1 MPLSSYYLETDLGC
15 PDSGAR
21 QGLLQK
27 VVLPTLGSIEWA
39 FGPYYFPVPTD
50 ASPWEDFPP
59 TWLAA
64 VTGVWSRTLRAAGGA
79 VEGTWTYGQS
89 LPQGSASLES
99 ITSVTTPLGDRTDHY
114 FNIGQQTN
122 VTYGLSFSPEETG
135 APQRSDLF
143 RSTKVYDCDPGGV
156 NCVLKRETF
165 LKYATSSGDPANPF
179 ESNPR
184 VEATMTRFVDDSNL
198 WAAVD
203 YGSYDGLGH
212 FRSETT
218 SGNFASGNSRTTT
231 TNYNPNSGTYPGSF
245 VLPAASAPWVLGTYD
260 RIDAEEGL
268 VTARTEACFET
279 NGFLKRVR
287 TLKTGTSRGA
297 SDLLAVYVAGAQGH
311 RAEERYYGGDVANNL
326 DTSASPLCTM
336 PVPADEEYQIRN
348 TVASGS
354 LATSQY
360 YDADD
365 EPLPFYSVRRDI
377 DPETGLV
384 ATSYDVAGL
393 AIAYEFDDLGRLTW
407 VMPATGDN
415 DGWTEYDYTSASSP
429 SSLAK
434 LQIRRRDNGSQAATV
449 MAESE
454 LRFDSFGRLA
464 EELRRMPG
472 ASVWAS
478 RETKY
483 DAEGRRASISE
494 WGNFAKKTTYSGYDP
509 FGRPTTITPPD
520 GAAHAVTLTYKGIR
534 QVERRTKVGT
544 AAAEPGGVLETESL
558 TTEVYDRQGR
568 LLSVTEPSGAAGA
581 NTTTTYAYDVGN
593 RLKQATTPSGATTQ
607 SRFFT
612 YDNRGLLG
620 TETHPEKGNSGNG
633 SVSYPLYDARG
644 HLRRRIDSPN
654 DLTFV
659 YDRAERLDL
668 VRETGGDQRSLKDF
682 AYSATAGPG
691 LGKLLTA
698 ERFNYAVVGET
709 AITGRVRETYDYSG
723 RNGRIGGRTTEFFID
738 PSTTP
743 TETWEQGFEYTPLGE
758 VDLLDYPHCTA
769 GNCMA
774 ASETRRTVYGFQ
786 RGWLASVQEPSQP
799 SWAALSYYL
808 NGMPSEIAHRNGV
821 DVVIGG
827 DPNAMQ
833 RPASFATTGV
843 SPGTDW
849 STGNYVY
856 DGSGNVVTIGDAIF
870 LYDRV
875 SRLKQ
880 AKVRLVPTGPALR
893 GESPDE
899 SLIFAD
905 DFESGTLG
913 AWTVPGDP
921 NWASQAYTYDAFG
934 NLTAVSGD
942 LGHSIPITP
951 GTNRVSTSSYDAAGN
966 MLSWNG
972 NTYSYGPFNEVTRTM
987 TAAGSEWLHVYTAD
1001 DERLFSWELGGE

>member
-1 MPLSSYYLETDLGC
+1 MIRSLPHQPWRALLLGGAIGALVAASAVGLDVPTVERGFKPEQAFQIGDIDHIRLLSGGLELAIPLGIRYPVGGAGLSYGFTLYYSSQLWEFSQVWVVPDNEYRTSAVPVVGTNAGFGWRLSLGELGVPGSGRPCELCYVDPSGARHEFGTQLHHDVPGQAGRWFTNDGTFLRLRQVASDWEVEFPSGEIHKFDSTGRLIEMRDRFTGWVHVAYTASSWTITDSEGRAHSVVLATVPNYGKAVSSLSLDAFGEGNTADYVFSYENTVVPRSCLDWDPLTSDTILLPLLTGVSLPEGMSFSMPLSSYYLETDLGC

-494 WGNFAKKTTYSGYDP
+494 WGTFAKKTTYSGYDP

-654 DLTFV
+654 VTP
-659 YDRAERLDL
+659 RP
-668 VRETGGDQRSLKDF
+668 T
-682 AYSATAGPG
+682 
-691 LGKLLTA
+691 
-698 ERFNYAVVGET
+698 
-709 AITGRVRETYDYSG
+709 
-723 RNGRIGGRTTEFFID
+723 
-738 PSTTP
+738 PS
-743 TETWEQGFEYTPLGE
+743 
-758 VDLLDYPHCTA
+758 
-769 GNCMA
+769 
-774 ASETRRTVYGFQ
+774 
-786 RGWLASVQEPSQP
+786 
-799 SWAALSYYL
+799 
-808 NGMPSEIAHRNGV
+808 
-821 DVVIGG
+821 
-827 DPNAMQ
+827 
-833 RPASFATTGV
+833 
-843 SPGTDW
+843 
-849 STGNYVY
+849 
-856 DGSGNVVTIGDAIF
+856 
-870 LYDRV
+870 
-875 SRLKQ
+875 
-880 AKVRLVPTGPALR
+880 
-893 GESPDE
+893 
-899 SLIFAD
+899 
-905 DFESGTLG
+905 
-913 AWTVPGDP
+913 
-921 NWASQAYTYDAFG
+921 
-934 NLTAVSGD
+934 
-942 LGHSIPITP
+942 
-951 GTNRVSTSSYDAAGN
+951 
-966 MLSWNG
+966 
-972 NTYSYGPFNEVTRTM
+972 
-987 TAAGSEWLHVYTAD
+987 
-1001 DERLFSWELGGE
+1001 